1 MKEKMNNKIK
11 KIKLKWKNI
20 ILILIFLILFIT
32 LNISIYN
39 IIKWKLDSNKTNE
52 EINTIQENT
61 NIEEVQDNK
70 GTEIIKQAE
79 KIPKENPYWD
89 YIKMNMIDVNFDNL
103 KKINSDVVGWIK
115 VNGTNIN
122 YPFVQSKDNKYY
134 LTHSFN
140 KSYNNA
146 GWVFLDYRNNNI
158 NNRNTIIYAHG
169 RTDKTMFGTLRK
181 VLNNGWINNTNN
193 YVIKI
198 STEKENNL
206 WQIFSI
212 YHIPTTNDY
221 LQTEFKDER
230 EYQRFLNILKNRSNH
245 NFNTSITSN
254 DTILTL
260 STCYNDSEKMVVHAK
275 LIKKTKKI
283 LKALDLSAF

>member
-1 MKEKMNNKIK
+1 MKEKMNN

-79 KIPKENPYWD
+79 KIPKGNPYWD

-103 KKINSDVVGWIK
+103 KKINSDVVGWVK

-134 LTHSFN
+134 LTHSFS

-146 GWVFLDYRNNNI
+146 GLVFLDYRNNNI

-198 STEKENNL
+198 STEKENSL

-275 LIKKTKKI
+275 LIKKQKKY
-283 LKALDLSAF
+283 

>member
-1 MKEKMNNKIK
+1 MKEKMNN

-61 NIEEVQDNK
+61 NIEEVKDNK
-70 GTEIIKQAE
+70 GTEIIKQAK

-134 LTHSFN
+134 LTHSFS

-146 GWVFLDYRNNNI
+146 GLVFLDYRNNNI

-198 STEKENNL
+198 STEKENSL

-254 DTILTL
+254 NTILTL

-275 LIKKTKKI
+275 LIKKQKKY
-283 LKALDLSAF
+283 

>member
-1 MKEKMNNKIK
+1 MKEKMNN

-61 NIEEVQDNK
+61 NIEEVKDNK
-70 GTEIIKQAE
+70 GTEIIKQAK

-103 KKINSDVVGWIK
+103 KKINNDVVGWIK

-134 LTHSFN
+134 LTHSFS

-146 GWVFLDYRNNNI
+146 GLVFLDYRNNNI

-198 STEKENNL
+198 STEKENSL

-254 DTILTL
+254 NTILTL

-275 LIKKTKKI
+275 LIKKQKKY
-283 LKALDLSAF
+283 

>member
-1 MKEKMNNKIK
+1 MKEKMNN

-20 ILILIFLILFIT
+20 ILILMFLILFIT

-52 EINTIQENT
+52 EINTIQENA

-70 GTEIIKQAE
+70 GTEIIKQAK

-134 LTHSFN
+134 LTHSFS

-146 GWVFLDYRNNNI
+146 GLVFLDYRNNNI

-198 STEKENNL
+198 STEKENSL

-254 DTILTL
+254 NTILTL
-260 STCYNDSEKMVVHAK
+260 STCYNDSEKMVVNAK
-275 LIKKTKKI
+275 LIKKQKKY
-283 LKALDLSAF
+283 

>member
-11 KIKLKWKNI
+11 LKWKNV

-70 GTEIIKQAE
+70 GTEIIKQAK

-134 LTHSFN
+134 LTHSFD

-198 STEKENNL
+198 STEKENSL

-275 LIKKTKKI
+275 LIKKQKKY
-283 LKALDLSAF
+283 

>member
-1 MKEKMNNKIK
+1 MKEKMNN

-52 EINTIQENT
+52 EINTIQENA

-70 GTEIIKQAE
+70 GTEIIKQAK

-134 LTHSFN
+134 LTHSFS

-146 GWVFLDYRNNNI
+146 GLVFLDYRNNNI

-198 STEKENNL
+198 STEKENSL

-254 DTILTL
+254 NTILTL
-260 STCYNDSEKMVVHAK
+260 STCYNDSEKMVVNAK
-275 LIKKTKKI
+275 LIKKQKNTK
-283 LKALDLSAF
+283 ST

>member
-11 KIKLKWKNI
+11 KIKLKRKNI

-61 NIEEVQDNK
+61 NIEEVKDNK

-198 STEKENNL
+198 STEKENSL

-260 STCYNDSEKMVVHAK
+260 STCYNDSEKMVVHEK
-275 LIKKTKKI
+275 LIKKQKKY
-283 LKALDLSAF
+283 

>member
-1 MKEKMNNKIK
+1 MKEKMNN

-61 NIEEVQDNK
+61 NIEEVKDNK
-70 GTEIIKQAE
+70 GTEIIKQAK

-134 LTHSFN
+134 LTHSFS

-198 STEKENNL
+198 STEKENSL

-221 LQTEFKDER
+221 LQTEFKDKR

-275 LIKKTKKI
+275 LIKKQKKY
-283 LKALDLSAF
+283 

>member
-61 NIEEVQDNK
+61 NIEEVKDNK
-70 GTEIIKQAE
+70 GTEIIKQAK

-198 STEKENNL
+198 STEKENSL

-254 DTILTL
+254 NTILTL

-275 LIKKTKKI
+275 LIKKQKKY
-283 LKALDLSAF
+283 

>member
-1 MKEKMNNKIK
+1 MKEKMNN

-70 GTEIIKQAE
+70 GTEIIKQAK

-198 STEKENNL
+198 STEKENSL

-275 LIKKTKKI
+275 LIKKQKNTK
-283 LKALDLSAF
+283 ST

>member
-1 MKEKMNNKIK
+1 MKEKMNN

-20 ILILIFLILFIT
+20 ILILMFLILFIT

-61 NIEEVQDNK
+61 NIEEVKDNK

-89 YIKMNMIDVNFDNL
+89 YIKMNMINVNFDNL

-134 LTHSFN
+134 LTHSFS

-146 GWVFLDYRNNNI
+146 GLVFLDYRNNNI

-198 STEKENNL
+198 STEKENSL

-254 DTILTL
+254 NTILTL

-275 LIKKTKKI
+275 LIKKQKKY
-283 LKALDLSAF
+283 

>member
-1 MKEKMNNKIK
+1 MKEKMNN

-20 ILILIFLILFIT
+20 ILILMVLILFIT

-52 EINTIQENT
+52 EINTIQENA

-70 GTEIIKQAE
+70 GTEIIKQAK

-89 YIKMNMIDVNFDNL
+89 YIKMNMINVNFDNL

-198 STEKENNL
+198 STEKENSL

-260 STCYNDSEKMVVHAK
+260 STCYNDSEKMVVNAK
-275 LIKKTKKI
+275 LIKKQKKY
-283 LKALDLSAF
+283 

>member
-1 MKEKMNNKIK
+1 MKEKMNN

-20 ILILIFLILFIT
+20 ILILMFLILFIT

-52 EINTIQENT
+52 EINTIQENA
-61 NIEEVQDNK
+61 NIEEVKDNK
-70 GTEIIKQAE
+70 GTEIIKQAK

-89 YIKMNMIDVNFDNL
+89 YIKMNIIDVNFDNL

-134 LTHSFN
+134 LTHSFS

-146 GWVFLDYRNNNI
+146 GLVFLDYRNNNI

-198 STEKENNL
+198 STEKENSL

-221 LQTEFKDER
+221 LQTEFKNER

-260 STCYNDSEKMVVHAK
+260 STCYNDSEKMVVNAK
-275 LIKKTKKI
+275 LIKKQKKY
-283 LKALDLSAF
+283 

>member
-1 MKEKMNNKIK
+1 MKEKMNN

-52 EINTIQENT
+52 EINTIQENA

-134 LTHSFN
+134 LTHSFS

-146 GWVFLDYRNNNI
+146 GWIFLDYRNNNI

-198 STEKENNL
+198 STEKENSL

-254 DTILTL
+254 NTILTL

-275 LIKKTKKI
+275 FIKKQKKY
-283 LKALDLSAF
+283 

>member
-11 KIKLKWKNI
+11 LKLKNI
-20 ILILIFLILFIT
+20 ILILMFLILFIT

-52 EINTIQENT
+52 EINTIQENA
-61 NIEEVQDNK
+61 NIEEVKDNK
-70 GTEIIKQAE
+70 GTEIIKQAK

-134 LTHSFN
+134 LTHSFS

-198 STEKENNL
+198 STEKENSL

-245 NFNTSITSN
+245 NFNTRITSN

-260 STCYNDSEKMVVHAK
+260 STCYNDSEKMVVNAK
-275 LIKKTKKI
+275 LIKKQKKY
-283 LKALDLSAF
+283 

>member
-1 MKEKMNNKIK
+1 MNN
-11 KIKLKWKNI
+11 KIKLKWKNV

-61 NIEEVQDNK
+61 NIEEVKDNK

-134 LTHSFN
+134 LTHSFS

-146 GWVFLDYRNNNI
+146 GLVFLDYRNNNI

-198 STEKENNL
+198 STEKENSL

-254 DTILTL
+254 NTILTL
-260 STCYNDSEKMVVHAK
+260 STCYNDSEKMVVNAK
-275 LIKKTKKI
+275 LIKKQKKY
-283 LKALDLSAF
+283 

>member
-1 MKEKMNNKIK
+1 MKEKMNN

-20 ILILIFLILFIT
+20 ILILMFLILFIT

-61 NIEEVQDNK
+61 NIEEVKDNK
-70 GTEIIKQAE
+70 GTEIIKQAK

-134 LTHSFN
+134 LTHSFS

-198 STEKENNL
+198 STEKENSL

-221 LQTEFKDER
+221 LQTEFKDKR

-275 LIKKTKKI
+275 LIKKQKKY
-283 LKALDLSAF
+283 

>member
-1 MKEKMNNKIK
+1 MKEKMNN

-20 ILILIFLILFIT
+20 ILILMFLILFIT

-52 EINTIQENT
+52 EINTIQENA

-70 GTEIIKQAE
+70 GTEIIKQAK

-134 LTHSFN
+134 LTHSFS

-198 STEKENNL
+198 STEKENSL

>member
-11 KIKLKWKNI
+11 QKWKNI

-52 EINTIQENT
+52 EINIIQENA
-61 NIEEVQDNK
+61 NIEEVKDNK
-70 GTEIIKQAE
+70 GTEIIKQAK

-134 LTHSFN
+134 LTHSFS

-146 GWVFLDYRNNNI
+146 GLVFLDYRNNNI

-198 STEKENNL
+198 STEKENSL

-260 STCYNDSEKMVVHAK
+260 STCYNDSEKMVVNAK
-275 LIKKTKKI
+275 LIKKQKKY
-283 LKALDLSAF
+283 

>member
-1 MKEKMNNKIK
+1 MKEKMNN

-52 EINTIQENT
+52 EINTIQENA

-134 LTHSFN
+134 LTHSFS

-146 GWVFLDYRNNNI
+146 GLVFLDYRNNNI

-198 STEKENNL
+198 FTEKENSL

-254 DTILTL
+254 NTILTL

-275 LIKKTKKI
+275 LIKKQKKY
-283 LKALDLSAF
+283 

>member
-1 MKEKMNNKIK
+1 MNN

-39 IIKWKLDSNKTNE
+39 IIKWKLESNKTNE
-52 EINTIQENT
+52 EINTIQENA
-61 NIEEVQDNK
+61 NIEEVKDNK
-70 GTEIIKQAE
+70 GTEIIKQAK

-134 LTHSFN
+134 LTHSFS

-198 STEKENNL
+198 STEKENSL

-221 LQTEFKDER
+221 LQTEFKDKR

-275 LIKKTKKI
+275 LIKKQKKY
-283 LKALDLSAF
+283 

>member
-11 KIKLKWKNI
+11 KIKLTWKNI

-61 NIEEVQDNK
+61 NIEEVKDNK

-79 KIPKENPYWD
+79 KISKENPYWD

-122 YPFVQSKDNKYY
+122 YPFVRSKDNKYY

-198 STEKENNL
+198 STEKENSL

-275 LIKKTKKI
+275 LIKKQKNTK
-283 LKALDLSAF
+283 ST

>member
-1 MKEKMNNKIK
+1 MKEKMNN

-52 EINTIQENT
+52 EINTIQENA
-61 NIEEVQDNK
+61 NIEEVKDNK
-70 GTEIIKQAE
+70 GTEIIKQAK

-134 LTHSFN
+134 LTHSFS

-198 STEKENNL
+198 STEKENSL

-275 LIKKTKKI
+275 LIKKQKKY
-283 LKALDLSAF
+283 

>member
-1 MKEKMNNKIK
+1 MKEKMNN

-20 ILILIFLILFIT
+20 ILILMFLILFIT

-52 EINTIQENT
+52 EINTIQENA
-61 NIEEVQDNK
+61 NIEEVKDNK
-70 GTEIIKQAE
+70 GTEIIKQAK

-134 LTHSFN
+134 LTHSFS

-198 STEKENNL
+198 STEKENSL

-275 LIKKTKKI
+275 LIKKQKKY
-283 LKALDLSAF
+283 

>member
-1 MKEKMNNKIK
+1 MKEKMNN

-39 IIKWKLDSNKTNE
+39 IIKCKLDSNKTNE

-70 GTEIIKQAE
+70 GTEIIKQAK

-134 LTHSFN
+134 LTHSFS

-146 GWVFLDYRNNNI
+146 GLVFLDYRNNNI

-198 STEKENNL
+198 STEKENSL

-254 DTILTL
+254 NTILTL

-275 LIKKTKKI
+275 LIKKQKKY
-283 LKALDLSAF
+283 

>member
-61 NIEEVQDNK
+61 NIEEVKDNK
-70 GTEIIKQAE
+70 GTEIIKQAK

-198 STEKENNL
+198 STEKENSL

-212 YHIPTTNDY
+212 YHISTTNDY

-275 LIKKTKKI
+275 LIKKQKKY
-283 LKALDLSAF
+283 

>member
-1 MKEKMNNKIK
+1 MKEKMNN

-52 EINTIQENT
+52 EINTIQENA

-134 LTHSFN
+134 LTHSFS

-198 STEKENNL
+198 STEKENSL

-254 DTILTL
+254 NTILTL

-275 LIKKTKKI
+275 LIKKQKNTK
-283 LKALDLSAF
+283 ST

>member
-275 LIKKTKKI
+275 LIKKQKKY
-283 LKALDLSAF
+283 

>member
-1 MKEKMNNKIK
+1 MKEKMNN

-20 ILILIFLILFIT
+20 ILILMFLILFIT

-61 NIEEVQDNK
+61 NIEEVKDNK

-115 VNGTNIN
+115 INGTNIN

-134 LTHSFN
+134 LTHSFS

-198 STEKENNL
+198 STEKENSL

-212 YHIPTTNDY
+212 YHIPTTNNY

-275 LIKKTKKI
+275 LIKKQKKY
-283 LKALDLSAF
+283 

>member
-1 MKEKMNNKIK
+1 MNN
-11 KIKLKWKNI
+11 KIKLKWKNV

-61 NIEEVQDNK
+61 NIEEVKDNK

-89 YIKMNMIDVNFDNL
+89 YIKMNMINVNFDNL

-134 LTHSFN
+134 LTHSFS

-198 STEKENNL
+198 STEKENSL

-260 STCYNDSEKMVVHAK
+260 STCYNDSEKMVVNAK
-275 LIKKTKKI
+275 LIKKQKKY
-283 LKALDLSAF
+283 

>member
-1 MKEKMNNKIK
+1 MNN

-20 ILILIFLILFIT
+20 ILILMFLILFIT

-70 GTEIIKQAE
+70 GTEIIKQAK

-89 YIKMNMIDVNFDNL
+89 YIKMNMINVNFDNL

-134 LTHSFN
+134 LTHSFS

-198 STEKENNL
+198 STEKENSL

-254 DTILTL
+254 NTILTL

-275 LIKKTKKI
+275 LIKKQKKY
-283 LKALDLSAF
+283 

>member
-1 MKEKMNNKIK
+1 MKEKMNN

-20 ILILIFLILFIT
+20 ILILMFLILFIT

-52 EINTIQENT
+52 EINTIQENA

-70 GTEIIKQAE
+70 GTEIIKQAK

-134 LTHSFN
+134 LTHSFS

-198 STEKENNL
+198 STEKENSL

-275 LIKKTKKI
+275 LIKKQKNTK
-283 LKALDLSAF
+283 ST

>member
-1 MKEKMNNKIK
+1 MNN

-20 ILILIFLILFIT
+20 ILILMFLILFIT

-61 NIEEVQDNK
+61 NIEEVKDNK
-70 GTEIIKQAE
+70 GTEIIKQAK

-115 VNGTNIN
+115 INGTNIN

-134 LTHSFN
+134 LTHSFS

-198 STEKENNL
+198 STEKENSL

-221 LQTEFKDER
+221 LQTEFKDKR

-275 LIKKTKKI
+275 LIKKQKKY
-283 LKALDLSAF
+283 

>member
-1 MKEKMNNKIK
+1 MKEKMNN

-20 ILILIFLILFIT
+20 ILILMFLILFIT

-61 NIEEVQDNK
+61 NIEEVKDNK
-70 GTEIIKQAE
+70 GTEIIKQAK

-134 LTHSFN
+134 LTHSFS

-146 GWVFLDYRNNNI
+146 GLVFLDYRNNNI

-198 STEKENNL
+198 STEKENSL

-221 LQTEFKDER
+221 LQTEFKDKR

-260 STCYNDSEKMVVHAK
+260 STCYNDSEKMVVNAK
-275 LIKKTKKI
+275 LIKKQKKY
-283 LKALDLSAF
+283 

>member
-1 MKEKMNNKIK
+1 MKEKMNN

-32 LNISIYN
+32 FNISIYN

-61 NIEEVQDNK
+61 NIEEVKDNK

-198 STEKENNL
+198 STEKENSL

-275 LIKKTKKI
+275 LIKKQKKY
-283 LKALDLSAF
+283 

>member
-1 MKEKMNNKIK
+1 MKEKMNN

-61 NIEEVQDNK
+61 NIEEVKDNK

-89 YIKMNMIDVNFDNL
+89 YIKMNMINVNFDNL

-134 LTHSFN
+134 LTHSFS

-146 GWVFLDYRNNNI
+146 GLVFLDYRNNNI

-198 STEKENNL
+198 STEKENSL

-254 DTILTL
+254 NTILTL

-275 LIKKTKKI
+275 LIKKQKKY
-283 LKALDLSAF
+283 

>member
-1 MKEKMNNKIK
+1 MNN

-61 NIEEVQDNK
+61 NIEEVKDNK

-134 LTHSFN
+134 LTHSFS

-146 GWVFLDYRNNNI
+146 GLVFLDYRNNNI

-198 STEKENNL
+198 STEKENSL

-221 LQTEFKDER
+221 LQTEFKDKR

-275 LIKKTKKI
+275 LIKKQKKY
-283 LKALDLSAF
+283 